1 MAAGA
6 AAPPA
11 WSGRRVGVE
20 RRERQTGTGE
30 RSPPSAYPGNLAGH
44 PVQTGPLPRSFAHLP
59 RARPSALGWPRP
71 RPEWTGLRCSRKG
84 LHPARRAVADGGV
97 RLAELPVLSAARPV
111 CGSAEPRR
119 RVLRGR
125 GRPLGGCR
133 ALGGGRAGRR
143 LLRRRLLAVQRE

>member
-30 RSPPSAYPGNLAGH
+30 RSPPPAYPGNLAGH
-44 PVQTGPLPRSFAHLP
+44 PVQTGPLPRSFAHPP

-71 RPEWTGLRCSRKG
+71 RPERTGLRCSRRG
-84 LHPARRAVADGGV
+84 LHPARRCCCGRRREAGGAARAERGAPCV
-97 RLAELPVLSAARPV
+97 RLCGAEEAGPAGTRAATRRLPGSGRGPGWAPPPPPPPPRSAA
-111 CGSAEPRR
+111 
-119 RVLRGR
+119 
-125 GRPLGGCR
+125 
-133 ALGGGRAGRR
+133 
-143 LLRRRLLAVQRE
+143 